1 MARFKKLSN
10 QFYSLNLYTGK
21 TDFKLGHNI
30 LCYFIVQHPCSEQFI
45 KEQALQLLMTPC
57 RNFDFYGACSGQ
69 WENGFHDVGIM
80 LQPDNNDIKCALTS
94 QWDDLDKFVDALH
107 LAISSRYLVPCDT
120 YLIYDDEPLYRRV
133 IEQLKQYE
141 DIKRYYPDW

>member
-1 MARFKKLSN
+1 MAWFKKLSN

-21 TDFKLGHNI
+21 TDFRPGHTVH
-30 LCYFIVQHPCSEQFI
+30 CFFVVEHPFDKQFI

-57 RNFDFYGACSGQ
+57 RNFDFYGAYSRQ
-69 WENGFHDVGIM
+69 WENGFDDVDIM
-80 LQPDNNDIKCALTS
+80 LHPNNEDMDIALTS
-94 QWDDLDKFVDALH
+94 QWNDLDDFVDALY
-107 LAISSRYLVPCDT
+107 LAITSRHFVPCDT

-133 IEQLKQYE
+133 IERVKQYE

>member
-30 LCYFIVQHPCSEQFI
+30 LCYFIVQHPCSEQFV

-57 RNFDFYGACSGQ
+57 RNFDFYGEYSGQ
-69 WENGFHDVGIM
+69 WENGFDDVDIM
-80 LQPDNNDIKCALTS
+80 LHPDDEDMDIALTS
-94 QWDDLDKFVDALH
+94 QWNDLDEFVDALH

-120 YLIYDDEPLYRRV
+120 YLIYDDDPLYRQV
-133 IEQLKQYE
+133 IERLKQYE